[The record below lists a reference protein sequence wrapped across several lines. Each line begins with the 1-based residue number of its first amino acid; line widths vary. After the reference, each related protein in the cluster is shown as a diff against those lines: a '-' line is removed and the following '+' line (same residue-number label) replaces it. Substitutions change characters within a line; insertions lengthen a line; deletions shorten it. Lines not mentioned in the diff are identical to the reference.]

1 MGKRVE
7 VAMISARAGHRYLIK
22 GEGELIPLDDVDIDD
37 FDRGQTAIFHAKHY
51 SQDAKANW
59 FTVNLWTGLY
69 ITGGSSRK
77 QCLEDFNKAL
87 PQYVSMLNNPE
98 RYKFFRDNHEELK
111 KLKTQAISQQALHI

>member
-7 VAMISARAGHRYLIK
+7 VAMISKRAGHTYLIK
-22 GEGELIPLDDVDIDD
+22 GDGEILPIEDVDI
-37 FDRGQTAIFHAKHY
+37 DRGQTAIFHAKHY
-51 SQDAKANW
+51 SQDARANW
-59 FTVNLWTGLY
+59 YTVNLWTGLY

-111 KLKTQAISQQALHI
+111 RLKTQAIS